1 MVYGQR
7 VRADWRAV
15 EQTNVFQ
22 SSSFRERPDATGAA
36 EGRMNLEPAGSCGP
50 RKKNRLTFKHSLS
63 MVSELYEYLRRLES
77 ATFRRAM

>member
-22 SSSFRERPDATGAA
+22 SSSFRERPDATGPA
-36 EGRMNLEPAGSCGP
+36 EGRLNLEPAGSARG
-50 RKKNRLTFKHSLS
+50 RKKNRLTFKHGLS
-63 MVSELYEYLRRLES
+63 RVAGLYE
-77 ATFRRAM
+77 